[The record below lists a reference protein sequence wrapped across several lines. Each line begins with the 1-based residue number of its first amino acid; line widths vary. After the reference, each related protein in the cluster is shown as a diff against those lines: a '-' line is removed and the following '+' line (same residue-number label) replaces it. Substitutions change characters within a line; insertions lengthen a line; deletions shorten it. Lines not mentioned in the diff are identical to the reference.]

1 MYTLFEVKIWKIN
14 YHIYILKKTIR
25 DDKGEIYKSKP
36 NCNFK
41 FKGELE
47 NIVIDKDFIN
57 ENEINVLNDYKIKNI
72 KVVGTRG
79 FFDLN
84 WFFSFKNEYVDFK
97 TTTPCVVVDISLLER
112 FHFSHKIVEKKS
124 R

>member
-14 YHIYILKKTIR
+14 YHIYILKITIR

-57 ENEINVLNDYKIKNI
+57 ENEMNVLNDYKIKNI
-72 KVVGTRG
+72 KVVGTRV
-79 FFDLN
+79 FF
-84 WFFSFKNEYVDFK
+84 
-97 TTTPCVVVDISLLER
+97 R
-112 FHFSHKIVEKKS
+112 FEMVFQL
-124 R
+124 